1 MRVDSRMLD
10 MPRDVLSGTDVGNAG
25 TRQVHTT
32 SEPEGGNT
40 APIRFS
46 TVSVSSTPSQATVP
60 EPIDVKE
67 AVEKLNK
74 YVQSQQKHV
83 NFSIDEATH
92 STVIKVYKTETG
104 ELIKQFPPEE
114 ILAMAAYLR
123 QSIGWMIDTKV

>member
-1 MRVDSRMLD
+1 MRVDSRILD
-10 MPRDVLSGTDVGNAG
+10 MPRDVLSGVDTGNAG
-25 TRQVHTT
+25 GRQVQYT

-40 APIRFS
+40 TPIRFD
-46 TVSVSSTPSQATVP
+46 TISVSTTPSQATVP

-92 STVIKVYKTETG
+92 STVIKIFKTETG

-114 ILAMAAYLR
+114 ILAMAAYIR